1 MSTVTTYSSGYSA
14 TAAAREAAAPKR
26 KGLMQRFL
34 DRLIESRMRRAEEY
48 IRMHRHLLPRDM
60 EQAGWQLTER
70 SEDSLPFVR

>member
-14 TAAAREAAAPKR
+14 TAAAREATAPKR

-48 IRMHRHLLPRDM
+48 IRMHRHLLPRDL